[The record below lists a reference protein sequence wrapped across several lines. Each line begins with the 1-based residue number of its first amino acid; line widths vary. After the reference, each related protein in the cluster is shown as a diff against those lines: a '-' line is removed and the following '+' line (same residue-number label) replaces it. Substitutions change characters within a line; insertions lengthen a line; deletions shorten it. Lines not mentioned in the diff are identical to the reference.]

1 MWPTLLGGISFI
13 LSGQSSTH
21 RAQQHA
27 NTNYFLALT
36 LRAFYRRR
44 LEFTQF
50 LSTHSSLS
58 MSRYIRLMMLAL
70 SEMMCTVPI
79 SIYSTYISNKGVPL
93 QPWVSWADTHY
104 DFSYVGQVPAVVWRS
119 DPNYRIAVEL
129 TRWLFPASA
138 FLFFLL
144 FGFGAE
150 ARKNYCATFLRV
162 VKCLG
167 YNSASEAPGNVI
179 PQYVIF
185 LHHFFRIYI
194 RPVRWKSGFNKN
206 ISVGSFPVY
215 VTTAPHAK
223 PADPFI
229 PSAAKRFTIDIEK
242 AAGCSSPSLSNYSPQ
257 GQQPSPTATCA
268 GGDTDESGTDVP
280 NSAPS
285 RACPTGGHTVPAYHR
300 PFSLPNVCPIPPR
313 ELQTSRS
320 IDSVRITVQ
329 TQYSTVV

>member
-1 MWPTLLGGISFI
+1 
-13 LSGQSSTH
+13 
-21 RAQQHA
+21 
-27 NTNYFLALT
+27 
-36 LRAFYRRR
+36 
-44 LEFTQF
+44 
-50 LSTHSSLS
+50 

-93 QPWVSWADTHY
+93 QPWVSWVDTHY

-185 LHHFFRIYI
+185 LHHFFSHLYPSCQVEVRLQQKHLRWIVPRICHY
-194 RPVRWKSGFNKN
+194 RPTRQTRRP
-206 ISVGSFPVY
+206 IYSFRGE
-215 VTTAPHAK
+215 TLH
-223 PADPFI
+223 
-229 PSAAKRFTIDIEK
+229 
-242 AAGCSSPSLSNYSPQ
+242 
-257 GQQPSPTATCA
+257 
-268 GGDTDESGTDVP
+268 
-280 NSAPS
+280 
-285 RACPTGGHTVPAYHR
+285 H
-300 PFSLPNVCPIPPR
+300 
-313 ELQTSRS
+313 
-320 IDSVRITVQ
+320 
-329 TQYSTVV
+329 